1 MSGAAGIQT
10 AFLVIG
16 GDTNINPHSTQTI
29 CEQYDGTSFST
40 TAPLGTG
47 GQNFRGSGGTTLA
60 AYEAGGFNPSGSNVA
75 TTEEFTGA
83 TDTETAVTLT
93 TS

>member
-16 GDTNINPHSTQTI
+16 GDTNINPHSTQTA
-29 CEQYDGTSFST
+29 CEQYDGTSFSA